1 VLTYTRVNIT
11 CQASGIPTP
20 KITWLRKGVPVK
32 SYDNSSLVLS
42 ISDRDDAGQ
51 VTCIAEN
58 LAGNATQG
66 TKIDVIGK
74 EIHNTNTMILNIEP
88 FLRCIPRTICNLVG
102 FGKCIIGTHV
112 VISVQHKKS
121 PLYV

>member
-1 VLTYTRVNIT
+1 MLTYTRVNIT
-11 CQASGIPTP
+11 CQARGIPTP
-20 KITWLRKGVPVK
+20 EITWLRKGLPVK
-32 SYDNSSLVLS
+32 SYDNSYLVLT

-74 EIHNTNTMILNIEP
+74 EIHNTNTMILNIEL
-88 FLRCIPRTICNLVG
+88 F
-102 FGKCIIGTHV
+102 
-112 VISVQHKKS
+112 
-121 PLYV
+121 

>member
-1 VLTYTRVNIT
+1 MLSYTRVNIT
-11 CQASGIPTP
+11 CQASGTPTP

-88 FLRCIPRTICNLVG
+88 FLRGIPTTICNLVG
-102 FGKCIIGTHV
+102 VGKCIIGTHV
-112 VISVQHKKS
+112 VNKCAA
-121 PLYV
+121 

>member
-1 VLTYTRVNIT
+1 MLSYTRVNIT

-58 LAGNATQG
+58 LAGNATQS

-74 EIHNTNTMILNIEP
+74 EIHNTNTTILNIEP
-88 FLRCIPRTICNLVG
+88 F
-102 FGKCIIGTHV
+102 
-112 VISVQHKKS
+112 
-121 PLYV
+121 

>member
-1 VLTYTRVNIT
+1 MLTYTRVNIT

-20 KITWLRKGVPVK
+20 EITWLRKGVPIK
-32 SYDNSSLVLS
+32 SYENSYLLLT

-58 LAGNATQG
+58 LAGNATQS

-74 EIHNTNTMILNIEP
+74 EIHNTNTMILKIEP
-88 FLRCIPRTICNLVG
+88 FEMYSNYNL
-102 FGKCIIGTHV
+102 
-112 VISVQHKKS
+112 
-121 PLYV
+121 